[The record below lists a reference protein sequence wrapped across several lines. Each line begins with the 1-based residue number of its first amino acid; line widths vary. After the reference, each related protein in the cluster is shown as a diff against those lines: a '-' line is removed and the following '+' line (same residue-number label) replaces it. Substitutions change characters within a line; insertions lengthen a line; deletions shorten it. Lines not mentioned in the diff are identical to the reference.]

1 MNFERQLKYYYLK
14 LIGLRDE
21 PHELALGIALG
32 IFTGMMPIIPFQ
44 TALAVTLALFF
55 KASKI
60 TAALGTWVSNPLN
73 WYFLYYY
80 SYKVGTFLLGIPEKK
95 AIFSSI
101 TAAMKS
107 GEAPMVLVAKIIH
120 AGSTIVAAFLVGG
133 FVMGIV
139 FGSPSYFVFL
149 RFFKYVRAWR
159 RRSAGIGAYQ
169 IDKGRACP

>member
-55 KASKI
+55 KAR
-60 TAALGTWVSNPLN
+60 
-73 WYFLYYY
+73 YFLYYY
-80 SYKVGTFLLGIPEKK
+80 CYKVGTFLLGIPEKK

-159 RRSAGIGAYQ
+159 RSRKERGNWRIP
-169 IDKGRACP
+169 DR

>member
-1 MNFERQLKYYYLK
+1 MNFERQLKYYYIK

-60 TAALGTWVSNPLN
+60 TAAL
-73 WYFLYYY
+73 YY

-107 GEAPMVLVAKIIH
+107 GEAPMVLVAKIVH

-139 FGSPSYFVFL
+139 FGAPSYFVFL

-159 RRSAGIGAYQ
+159 RSRKERGNWRIP
-169 IDKGRACP
+169 DR